1 MSWYRRLVFFKEK
14 LVLHSTTILTYFQFS
29 GNAYAFLAMY
39 QTTREIEYLIK
50 AEKFTEFMFDYNEQL
65 ARNPDRPYS
74 LFEGIAGTAYFL
86 DDIGFDPMRAKF
98 PALYV

>member
-1 MSWYRRLVFFKEK
+1 MVSQVSFFKEK

-86 DDIGFDPMRAKF
+86 DDIGFDPMRAKY